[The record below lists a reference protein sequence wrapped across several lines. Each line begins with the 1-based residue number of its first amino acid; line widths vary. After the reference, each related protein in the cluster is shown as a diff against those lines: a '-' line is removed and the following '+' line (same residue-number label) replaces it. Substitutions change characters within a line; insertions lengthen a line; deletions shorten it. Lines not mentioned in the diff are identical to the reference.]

1 MMFKD
6 FLNSR
11 LPVKSQASYVE
22 FGYGQVEP
30 NHLSAQRTGQ
40 IYAQLPAAPAIDIL
54 EQGQFVKY
62 DYAADVASQNG
73 IGNGIGL
80 VDFTGEGEWMLVYNE
95 IKLYRDHPDGTKQ
108 WDCEF
113 AMLKDDY
120 QARIYSPYDY
130 ENAELEYKDWHR
142 LNLTNGVDSNGNP
155 INVREKP
162 FTVNQYV
169 TLDIEGQTVT
179 IAGDRYAVSDSTK
192 TVVVTPAHGEVG
204 DDDYT
209 AAVTKDVDI
218 KVFTYKGT
226 QYELDENG
234 TSTVQVPVE
243 YVIEDV
249 TKDVED
255 IYEWGFTN
263 DPWRRL
269 GIYREKRMPAGTQMV
284 PRVFKT
290 NVGDIYTT
298 NTINLAK
305 NANTGEFTETLSV
318 GDKLYVGDKG
328 ILCKTKKT
336 TANANGAV
344 SGDMVWQVVKVY
356 TMPDNQ
362 RGVKVMRIA

>member
-11 LPVKSQASYVE
+11 IPAGYKSQAKYVE

-40 IYAQLPAAPAIDIL
+40 IYAQLPADPAIKML

-62 DYAADVASQNG
+62 DYAAN
-73 IGNGIGL
+73 GNGIGL
-80 VDFTGEGEWMLVYNE
+80 VNFTGAGEWMLVYNE

-113 AMLKDDY
+113 VMLKDDY

-142 LNLTNGVDSNGNP
+142 LNGTDEKGN
-155 INVREKP
+155 
-162 FTVNQYV
+162 TSMTLNQYV
-169 TLDIEGQTVT
+169 TLDVEGQTVT
-179 IAGDRYAVSDSTK
+179 IGGSRYAVTTATINVPAQGEQGDPDYVPASTRQ
-192 TVVVTPAHGEVG
+192 A
-204 DDDYT
+204 
-209 AAVTKDVDI
+209 
-218 KVFTYKGT
+218 KVFTYNGT

-234 TSTVQVPVE
+234 TSTTQVPVT
-243 YVIEDV
+243 YPYDDV

-269 GIYREKRMPAGTQMV
+269 GIYHEKKMPTGTAMV

-290 NVGDIYTT
+290 NVGDLFTT
-298 NTINLAK
+298 NTVDETQLA
-305 NANTGEFTETLSV
+305 V
-318 GDKLYVGDKG
+318 GNILVPRTTDG
-328 ILCKTKKT
+328 ILVKNST
-336 TANANGAV
+336 TGADTT
-344 SGDMVWQVVKVY
+344 SGMQWQVVKVY

-362 RGVKVMRIA
+362 KGVKIMRIA